1 MYKFFEII
9 LVLFIFTNVFLLM
22 VGKDIRKIKIIKF
35 TWLFAIVILI
45 ALFFSG
51 TIKDPLI
58 SYLGFCFMILFL
70 NLGLKFDA
78 NGSIWEKEESGL
90 NNRNNFIRKRFMSVV
105 SFLMLFSLVVSTIYI
120 IGNILFDSGG

>member
-22 VGKDIRKIKIIKF
+22 VGKDVRKIKIIKF

-45 ALFFSG
+45 VLFLLGIIKDSLIQYFGFCLIILFF
-51 TIKDPLI
+51 
-58 SYLGFCFMILFL
+58 

-78 NGSIWEKEESGL
+78 NGNIWEKEKSGL
-90 NNRNNFIRKRFMSVV
+90 NNRNNFIRKKFMSVV